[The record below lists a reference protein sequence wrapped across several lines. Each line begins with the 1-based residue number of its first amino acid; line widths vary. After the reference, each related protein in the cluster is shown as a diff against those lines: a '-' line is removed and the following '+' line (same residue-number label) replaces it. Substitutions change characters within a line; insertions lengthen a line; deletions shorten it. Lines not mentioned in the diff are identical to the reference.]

1 MKFFFRYLN
10 RYDRILLFFLLTISV
25 LAYVIMFFCEMND
38 GSTVVIIVDG
48 KEYGT
53 YSLSTD
59 QTIPVRIDGAILNT
73 VQIEGGNAYMIQA
86 SCPDHLCIR
95 QGAIHS
101 HAQSIVCLPNHV
113 VVTVEGADKDG
124 EMDSMVR

>member
-10 RYDRILLFFLLTISV
+10 RYDRVLLFFLLTITV
-25 LAYVIMFFCEMND
+25 LAYVIMFFKEMND
-38 GSTVVIIVDG
+38 GSTVVILVDG
-48 KEYGT
+48 EEYGT
-53 YSLSTD
+53 YSLSSD
-59 QTIPVRIDGAILNT
+59 QIIPVRIDGEIRNT
-73 VQIEGGNAYMIQA
+73 VQIKGGNAFMMHA

-101 HAQSIVCLPNHV
+101 HAQSIVCLPNRV
-113 VVTVEGADKDG
+113 VVTVEGADEDG